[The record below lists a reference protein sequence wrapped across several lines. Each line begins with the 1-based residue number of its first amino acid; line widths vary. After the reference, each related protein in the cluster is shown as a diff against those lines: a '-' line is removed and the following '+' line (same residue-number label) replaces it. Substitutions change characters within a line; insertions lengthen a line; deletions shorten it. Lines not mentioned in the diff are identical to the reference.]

1 MNKKNNQAITVISI
15 IVLIVIVIIIFRNG
29 NRKIQ
34 PQPQPLSQ
42 SDMEINQ
49 AVASD
54 TTQSIADNLNGI
66 NMGDTTDAD
75 LIPVDQEL
83 AKL

>member
-1 MNKKNNQAITVISI
+1 MNKKNNQAIIIIAI

-29 NRKIQ
+29 NKKI
-34 PQPQPLSQ
+34 QPQPLSQ

-54 TTQSIADNLNGI
+54 TTQSISDNLNGI

-83 AKL
+83 GKL